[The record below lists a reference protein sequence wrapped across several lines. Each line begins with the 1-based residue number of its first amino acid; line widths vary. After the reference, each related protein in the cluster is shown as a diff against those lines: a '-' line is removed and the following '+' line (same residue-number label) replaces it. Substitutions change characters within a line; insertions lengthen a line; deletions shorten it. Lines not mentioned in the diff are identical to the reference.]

1 MLSRLTAAI
10 VIKWALT
17 RRLYTNKM
25 HISHEQ
31 LSELTEVI
39 EDTVEYFCDKERVSG
54 EMIWL
59 IVESL
64 ATAKIAELNGT
75 LASV

>member
-1 MLSRLTAAI
+1 M
-10 VIKWALT
+10 T
-17 RRLYTNKM
+17 RRLYKNKM

-59 IVESL
+59 VVEAL
-64 ATAKIAELNGT
+64 ATAKIAELNGA